1 MNLTKDEAIALLRK
15 VMPFKYTDIGE
26 EGAKRI
32 LSIIEQQQ
40 LKPIDE
46 GLSLHAWSA
55 DYIIDGQRYQ
65 VFGELGHHQ
74 PSSVMIVEQWLVD

>member
-1 MNLTKDEAIALLRK
+1 MKLTKERAIALLRK
-15 VMPFKYTDIGE
+15 AMPYKYTDIGD

-32 LSIIEQQQ
+32 LKIIEEQN

-65 VFGELGHHQ
+65 VFGELGQ
-74 PSSVMIVEQWLVD
+74 REPSSVMIVEEWLVD